1 MRYRVTHRVAL
12 IAGLLLTW
20 CWPAS
25 SPAVSGSAVAV
36 STSEATTCV
45 VRSDRTVWCWGDNR
59 YGQLGNGTTSVN
71 IAVQAVQ
78 VIAKGGGPLQP
89 LQGVVAIAAGEVHGC
104 ALRVDGTV
112 WCWGYHYYGNLG
124 NGTSGVTPGLDCHTG
139 GGCGTPYAVQVVSA
153 QGGALTNVLKV
164 IAGRMHT
171 CALRSGGTVWCWG
184 YNVEGELGDGTA
196 TNRSTPVQVTQG
208 NAKTLFTNAADV
220 AAGGGTSCA
229 SKTDGTAW
237 CWGWNYY
244 GQVGDGTTR
253 DRKSAVRVKTSTQ
266 TSLSAD
272 GIDMTGGYHYNCA
285 RPSDTS
291 DTSVWC
297 WGNGQLFA
305 RPVLQGGSSFLAV
318 QLAAHISHTCAR
330 KVNRTVWCWGDNSWG
345 QLGDGSGLSSGE
357 PVQVLLAPAPGGGPL
372 EDAIDLSRG
381 SYAFYTCI
389 RRSDGAPWCWGD
401 NEYGQLGDGTF
412 TTRPNPV
419 KATVFPLE

>member
-20 CWPAS
+20 CWPS
-25 SPAVSGSAVAV
+25 LAVSGSAVAV

-45 VRSDRTVWCWGDNR
+45 VRSDATVWCWGDNR

-71 IAVQAVQ
+71 IAEPIQAVQ
-78 VIAKGGGPLQP
+78 VIAEGGGW
-89 LQGVVAIAAGEVHGC
+89 LQGVVAIAAGQAHEC
-104 ALRVDGTV
+104 ALRGGDRTV

-124 NGTSGVTPGLDCHTG
+124 NGTSGVRSGFDCHTE
-139 GGCGTPYAVQVVSA
+139 GGCGTPYALQVVSA
-153 QGGALTNVLKV
+153 QGAPLTNVLKV

-208 NAKTLFTNAADV
+208 NAKTLFTNADDV

-229 SKTDGTAW
+229 SKVDRTAW

-253 DRKSAVRVKTSTQ
+253 DRKSAVRVKTSKQ

-272 GIDMTGGYHYNCA
+272 VIDMTGGYQYNCA
-285 RPSDTS
+285 RRNDTSDTS
-291 DTSVWC
+291 DKSVWC

-305 RPVLQGGSSFLAV
+305 RPVLQGDSSFFLAE

-330 KVNRTVWCWGDNSWG
+330 KANLTVWCWGDNSWG
-345 QLGDGSGLSSGE
+345 QLGDGSGLSSGV
-357 PVQVLLAPAPGGGPL
+357 PVRVLLPPALGGGPL
-372 EDAIDLSRG
+372 ADAIDLSRG

-389 RRSDGAPWCWGD
+389 RRSDEAPWCWGD

-419 KATVFPLE
+419 EATVFP